1 MVTGSVLVKQLIVE
15 RVRQPRE
22 WMPVSLLLGSKSP
35 GDCVP
40 AQALV
45 DVRIFGDVAVVVI
58 IDEGVAI
65 DRVVERQGSRHQQE
79 AQNYVALFG

>member
-1 MVTGSVLVKQLIVE
+1 MVTSGVLAKELIVE

-22 WMPVSLLLGSKSP
+22 WMPVSLLLGSESP

-40 AQALV
+40 TQAV
-45 DVRIFGDVAVVVI
+45 ADVRVLGDVAVVVI

-65 DRVVERQGSRHQQE
+65 DRVVERQTSRHEQE
-79 AQNYVALFG
+79 AQNYIALFG